1 MKINVGSKKITIRKW
16 KGKDKKAFLNAL
28 KSDTQESN
36 SIIDALVYS
45 CVEENVVLDIQELKY
60 ILSRIRA
67 ISLGDEFEIDLTC
80 ASCNTTSKHKFNI
93 TDVIKSEF
101 GSIDEIVSGETHIKL
116 GKIRNKDVY
125 MKKVSE
131 DEIFDLLLRVESFNG
146 DDSFTLEELIAKF
159 DDLDIDVLEDVLN
172 QWEDNKFVVNDI
184 NEVVCPK
191 CKNVELYSFDAIPN
205 FFPETWLK

>member
-1 MKINVGSKKITIRKW
+1 
-16 KGKDKKAFLNAL
+16 
-28 KSDTQESN
+28 
-36 SIIDALVYS
+36 
-45 CVEENVVLDIQELKY
+45 
-60 ILSRIRA
+60 
-67 ISLGDEFEIDLTC
+67 
-80 ASCNTTSKHKFNI
+80 
-93 TDVIKSEF
+93 
-101 GSIDEIVSGETHIKL
+101 
-116 GKIRNKDVY
+116 